1 MVVHSRFT
9 RAAVR
14 EGSVILD
21 KGYYRLGRL
30 KVESTGLPW
39 TEACS
44 APFFLEVNLY
54 SDQISILIGTE
65 STHSLG
71 SANKSF

>member
-21 KGYYRLGRL
+21 KGIYRLGRL
-30 KVESTGLPW
+30 KVESIGFTW

-44 APFFLEVNLY
+44 GELRLEL
-54 SDQISILIGTE
+54 IL
-65 STHSLG
+65 
-71 SANKSF
+71 NDKQN